1 MAIDIKLGK
10 IVFVL
15 SKKTQ
20 TIVPVIVRE
29 KNVCE
34 SLEGLRTTYK
44 VLIGEPNKAKLV
56 DLSKLE
62 GAEVFGST
70 EEVKKYLIDRFEAL
84 LVEECKKATEKAKA
98 WYGHLMPIQSENNLL
113 EELTGGGNESSSE
126 DDFLQEM
133 EQDPIL
139 EGLDQTEEIHLRQA
153 DGTYQTISKNGL
165 VT

>member
-84 LVEECKKATEKAKA
+84 LVDECKKATEKAKA
-98 WYGHLMPIQSENNLL
+98 WYGHLMPIQNESNLL
-113 EELTGGGNESSSE
+113 EELTGGNDNSS
-126 DDFLQEM
+126 DDFMQEI

>member
-29 KNVCE
+29 KNICE
-34 SLEGLRTTYK
+34 SLEGLKTTYK

-84 LVEECKKATEKAKA
+84 LVDECKKATEKAKA

-113 EELTGGGNESSSE
+113 EELTGGNEGPSE
-126 DDFLQEM
+126 DFLQEM
-133 EQDPIL
+133 EQDPII
-139 EGLDQTEEIHLRQA
+139 EGFDQTEEIHLRQP
-153 DGTYQTISKNGL
+153 DGTYQTINKNGL